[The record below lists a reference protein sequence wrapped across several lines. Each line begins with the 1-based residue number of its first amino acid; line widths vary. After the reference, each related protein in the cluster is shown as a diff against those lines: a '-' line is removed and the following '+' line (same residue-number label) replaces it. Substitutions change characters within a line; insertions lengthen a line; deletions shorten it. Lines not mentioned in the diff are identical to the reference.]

1 MQYSPHAYQAYATG
15 RIIDT
20 PKVALLLG
28 MGLGKTV
35 ITLTAINELIY
46 YRWEVRRALIVA
58 PKKVAEATWQ
68 KEARKWDHLQNL
80 RISTVLGTQAQR
92 VKALN
97 QPADIYITNRDNV
110 PWLVD
115 YYQHSW
121 PFDMVVLDESSSF
134 KNSRSQ
140 RFKALKLMLPRI
152 SRLVELTG
160 TPAPNGLT
168 DLWAQIYLL
177 DQGKRLGRTLT
188 AYRDMYF
195 DPDQRSRTQ
204 IYSYKPRDGAK
215 ESIEAAISDI
225 AISMQAE
232 DYLALPDMVMEEVPV
247 MLDAKAEKAY
257 TDLERDL
264 LLEVEDQTI
273 TAGTAAVLNGKL
285 LQLCGGAV
293 YDGDGHVVP
302 VHNCKEEAF
311 LELVE
316 ALQGEHALVY
326 YWFAHERERILNLL
340 HTKRKDLRVRVYQ
353 GEADEAA
360 WNAGEVDILLA
371 QPASCAYGLNLQQGG
386 HHVIW
391 YTLPNWNLELFE
403 QANKRLHR
411 QGQEFPVLIHILNVQ
426 GGMDEDVMRS
436 LMGKGDTQDAL
447 LRALKARVEKY
458 RKETVA

>member
-1 MQYSPHAYQAYATG
+1 ML
-15 RIIDT
+15 II
-20 PKVALLLG
+20 
-28 MGLGKTV
+28 
-35 ITLTAINELIY
+35 
-46 YRWEVRRALIVA
+46 A

-80 RISTVLGTQAQR
+80 RFSTVLGTQNQR

-97 QPADIYITNRDNV
+97 LPADIYVTNRDNV
-110 PWLVD
+110 QWLVE
-115 YYQHSW
+115 YYQHDW

-134 KNSRSQ
+134 KNSRSG
-140 RFKALKLMLPRI
+140 RFKALKLELPRI
-152 SRLVELTG
+152 ARLVELTG

-225 AISMQAE
+225 AISMQE
-232 DYLALPDMVMEEVPV
+232 SDYLDLPPMMTEEIPV
-247 MLDAKAEKAY
+247 ALDAKAEKAY

-264 LLEVEDQTI
+264 LLEVEGQVV

-285 LQLCGGAV
+285 LQLCGGAL
-293 YDGDGHVVP
+293 YDGDGHMIP
-302 VHNCKEEAF
+302 VHSCKEEAF
-311 LELVE
+311 LELIE

-326 YWFAHERERILNLL
+326 YWFAHERDRILKLL
-340 HTKRKDLRVRVYQ
+340 HAKRKDLRARVYQ

-411 QGQEFPVLIHILNVQ
+411 QGQKQPVMVHILSVLS
-426 GGMDEDVMRS
+426 GMDEDVLRA
-436 LMGKGDTQDAL
+436 LTDKGDTQEAL
-447 LRALKARVEKY
+447 LRALKARIEKY
-458 RKETVA
+458 RKEAVA

>member
-1 MQYSPHAYQAYATG
+1 M
-15 RIIDT
+15 
-20 PKVALLLG
+20 
-28 MGLGKTV
+28 
-35 ITLTAINELIY
+35 
-46 YRWEVRRALIVA
+46 
-58 PKKVAEATWQ
+58 
-68 KEARKWDHLQNL
+68 
-80 RISTVLGTQAQR
+80 
-92 VKALN
+92 
-97 QPADIYITNRDNV
+97 
-110 PWLVD
+110 WLVEH
-115 YYQHSW
+115 YQHDW

-134 KNSRSQ
+134 KNSQSR
-140 RFKALKLMLPRI
+140 RFKALKLELPRI

-215 ESIEAAISDI
+215 ESIEAAIQDI

-232 DYLALPDMVMEEVPV
+232 DYLSLPDMVTEEVPV
-247 MLDAKAEKAY
+247 VLDTKAEKAY

-293 YDGDGHVVP
+293 YDGDGHVAQ
-302 VHNCKEEAF
+302 VHSCKEEAF

-316 ALQGEHALVY
+316 ALQGEHAMVC
-326 YWFAHERERILNLL
+326 YWFAHERDRLMELL
-340 HTKRKDLRVRVYQ
+340 KTKRKDLRARVYR
-353 GEADEAA
+353 GPEDETA
-360 WNAGEVDILLA
+360 WNAGEVDILLV

-426 GGMDEDVMRS
+426 GGMDEDVMQS
-436 LMGKGDTQDAL
+436 LTGKGDTQESL
-447 LRALKARVEKY
+447 LRALKARIEKY
-458 RKETVA
+458 RKEIVA